1 MTIKVLI
8 IDDDKS
14 LCARLEAYFAQH
26 DLQLIIA
33 NSATE
38 GLSELTLAQPDVLL
52 LDVMM
57 PQTDGF
63 TLCKQ
68 IRLTNSI
75 PIIMLTARGELS
87 DKVLGLELGADD
99 YLAKPFEPRELVA
112 RVQVLVRRQTLV
124 GKVSP
129 SLSFGELQIST
140 SNHQATLKGED
151 IGLTGMEFKLL
162 HLLASHPGEV
172 FSRDQLLNELKGIDA
187 EIYSR
192 SIDIL
197 MSRLRQK
204 LGDDP
209 KHVKF
214 IKTLRNVGYTF
225 IGKSA

>member
-1 MTIKVLI
+1 MTISVLI
-8 IDDDKS
+8 IDDDRS
-14 LCARLEAYFAQH
+14 LCARLESYFANFGI
-26 DLQLIIA
+26 QLLIA
-33 NSATE
+33 NAAAD
-38 GLSELTLAQPDVLL
+38 GLRQLTLKKPDLLL

-57 PQTDGF
+57 PETDGF

-68 IRLTNSI
+68 IRLNSNI

-112 RVQVLVRRQTLV
+112 RIQVLLRRNTLTTKEPNSLRF
-124 GKVSP
+124 GDLHIAVS
-129 SLSFGELQIST
+129 S
-140 SNHQATLKGED
+140 HQATLLGED
-151 IGLTGMEFKLL
+151 LCLTGMEFKLL
-162 HLLASHPGEV
+162 YLLASHPGEV

-204 LGDDP
+204 LKDDP
-209 KHVKF
+209 KQVKF

-225 IGKSA
+225 IAKAS

>member
-1 MTIKVLI
+1 MTTSVLI
-8 IDDDKS
+8 IDDDTS
-14 LCARLEAYFAQH
+14 LCARLESYFANFGI
-26 DLQLIIA
+26 QLIIA
-33 NSATE
+33 NTAAA
-38 GLSELTLAQPDVLL
+38 GLNQLTLKQPDLLL

-57 PQTDGF
+57 PETDGF

-68 IRLTNSI
+68 IRLSSNI

-112 RVQVLVRRQTLV
+112 RIQVLLRRNTQASKEPNSMRFGDLHIS
-124 GKVSP
+124 VS
-129 SLSFGELQIST
+129 S
-140 SNHQATLKGED
+140 HQAMLQGED
-151 IGLTGMEFKLL
+151 LCLTGMEFKLL

-172 FSRDQLLNELKGIDA
+172 FSRDQLLNELKGIDT

-204 LGDDP
+204 LKDDP
-209 KHVKF
+209 KQVKF

-225 IGKSA
+225 IAKAS